1 MSIAEHKFSPGNLV
15 KARGR
20 QWIVLPDSTDD
31 LLMVRPMG
39 GLDDEVVGIHR
50 ALESVTSANFSLPN
64 PDQAGDFNSC
74 RLLRD
79 AARLSTRA
87 ATGPFR
93 SFGRIAIEPRPYQLV
108 PLMMALKLETVR
120 LLIADDVGIG
130 KTIEACLI
138 AKELI
143 ERGEITTMAVLCPP
157 HLAEQ
162 WQSELA
168 QKFHIDAEL
177 VLSST
182 VQRLE
187 RGLRA
192 GESLFERYPYVIVS
206 TDFIKSP
213 RHSGDFLKECP
224 ELVIVD
230 EAHTCTLSGGVGR
243 SKQARFELIRRIAE
257 DKNRHLIL
265 VTATPHSG
273 NEDAFR
279 SLLSLLDKKFA
290 DLPRDL
296 EEDSRSAI
304 RAELAQH
311 LIQRLRGNIRSRY
324 GTDTNFPDRE
334 DADES
339 YTLLKNYKSLFQ
351 RVLEFAGEL
360 VKDESGTKRSRRV
373 RWWSALALLRAMA
386 SSPAAAA
393 ATLRKRAETA
403 NAAEYDDDSAIES
416 IACQTILDESDEDI
430 AELFDGSPGADCFDQ
445 DSPTAERLKRMAR
458 EADALCGEGD
468 AKLQKV
474 IKLIKALIKD
484 GYNPILFCRF
494 IDTADYV
501 AGELR
506 KELKGVQVESI
517 TGTLPPKEREDRIDA
532 LSAHEKRVLVCTDC
546 LSEGVNLQTAFDS
559 VIHYDLSW
567 NPTRHDQREGR
578 VDRFGQSKEKVRV
591 VTYFGVDNQIDG
603 VVLDVLL
610 KKHKKIKSDL
620 GISVAVPG
628 GSEDVI
634 KALFEGME
642 LRGTAKGASHK
653 QLFLPGTDP
662 VREELHARWEDA
674 KDKEV
679 KSRSRFA
686 QLSIKDDEVV
696 AELRS
701 VREAIGAGP
710 TVQRF
715 VRDVL
720 HLAGVPVVNLPLEVI
735 EVPVD
740 SQTSRSLQHAMGR
753 DKTFEGRFE
762 LPVKNKVE
770 YLSRTHPIVE
780 GLASWV
786 LDTALDDVQAA
797 GERTVARR
805 CGATQ
810 TKAVSKPTTLLLVRL
825 RYHLN
830 VKHKD
835 GTESQPLLAEEVRT
849 LAYTGSPASPV
860 WMDDDAT
867 GPLLD
872 ASPSGTLTRS
882 LVRQQ
887 LADILHHEA
896 ALRQALNVIAN
907 RRAKILEEAHQ
918 RVRHSVKARG
928 KVTAEPVLPVDFLG
942 CFILIPD
949 SL

>member
-1 MSIAEHKFSPGNLV
+1 MSVAEPKFSPGNLV

-20 QWIVLPDSTDD
+20 QWIVLPDSTDQI
-31 LLMVRPMG
+31 LKVRPMG

-50 ALESVTSANFSLPN
+50 ALEPITSANFSLPN

-87 ATGPFR
+87 AAGPFR

-108 PLMMALKLETVR
+108 PLMMALKLETIR

-130 KTIEACLI
+130 KTIEAAMI

-143 ERGEITTMAVLCPP
+143 ERGEVTRMAVLCPP

-162 WQSELA
+162 WQRELS
-168 QKFHIDAEL
+168 QKFHIDAQL

-187 RGLRA
+187 RGLRP
-192 GESLFERYPYVIVS
+192 GESLFQRHPFVIVS
-206 TDFIKSP
+206 TDFIKTA
-213 RHSGDFLKECP
+213 RHSADFVRECP

-243 SKQARFELIRRIAE
+243 SKQARFDLIRRIAE
-257 DKNRHLIL
+257 DKSRHLIL

-279 SLLSLLDKKFA
+279 SLLSLLDGKFA
-290 DLPRDL
+290 DLPRDI
-296 EEDSRSAI
+296 DSDSKSAV

-311 LIQRLRGNIRSRY
+311 LIQRLRGNIRSY
-324 GTDTNFPDRE
+324 MESDTSFPERE
-334 DADES
+334 DAEES
-339 YTLLKNYKSLFQ
+339 YKLSAKYDALFKK
-351 RVLEFAGEL
+351 VLAFAGEL
-360 VKDESGTKRSRRV
+360 VQDDSGSKRNRRV

-403 NAAEYDDDSAIES
+403 NASEGADEAAIDAIGENV
-416 IACQTILDESDEDI
+416 ICDQGDEDI
-430 AELFDGSPGADCFDQ
+430 PELFDGTPGADCFDQ
-445 DSPTAERLKRMAR
+445 DSPEAERLKRMAR
-458 EADALCGEGD
+458 EAEELRGADD

-474 IKLIKALIKD
+474 AKLVKSLVKD

-501 AGELR
+501 ATELR
-506 KELKGVQVESI
+506 QVLSGVQVESI
-517 TGTLPPKEREDRIDA
+517 TGTLPPKEREDRIEA
-532 LSAHEKRVLVCTDC
+532 LSVHEKRVLVCTDC
-546 LSEGVNLQTAFDS
+546 LSEGINLQSAFDA

-578 VDRFGQSKEKVRV
+578 VDRFGQPKPIVRV

-610 KKHKKIKSDL
+610 RKHKTIKSDL

-642 LRGTAKGASHK
+642 LRRGTAPR
-653 QLFLPGTDP
+653 QMYLPGMDP
-662 VREELHARWEDA
+662 VREDLHARWEDA
-674 KDKEV
+674 KEKEK
-679 KSRSRFA
+679 KSRSKFA
-686 QLSIKDDEVV
+686 QLSIKVDEVR
-696 AELRS
+696 AELQS
-701 VREAIGAGP
+701 VRDAIGAGP

-720 HLAGVPVVNLPLEVI
+720 HLAGVPVMNHPLGVI
-735 EVPVD
+735 EVPIS
-740 SQTSRSLQHAMGR
+740 SQTNRSLQHAMGTDR
-753 DKTFEGRFE
+753 TFEGRFD

-786 LDTALDDVQAA
+786 MDTALDDVQAA
-797 GERTVARR
+797 SEPPVARR
-805 CGATQ
+805 CGATL
-810 TKAVSKPTTLLLVRL
+810 TTAVSKPTTLLLVRF

-830 VKHKD
+830 VVKKD
-835 GTESQPLLAEEVRT
+835 QTDNQPLLAEEVKT
-849 LAYTGSPASPV
+849 LAYTGTPDAPV
-860 WMDDDAT
+860 WLDDEVVR
-867 GPLLD
+867 PLLE
-872 ASPSGTLTRS
+872 AVPCGTLPPS

-887 LADILHHEA
+887 LADVLQHEA
-896 ALRQALNVIAN
+896 ALHEALETIATQ
-907 RRAKILEEAHQ
+907 RARLLEDAHT
-918 RVRHSVKARG
+918 RVRRSAKMKG
-928 KVTAEPVLPVDFLG
+928 KVSAEPVLPVDFLG

-949 SL
+949 GL

>member
-1 MSIAEHKFSPGNLV
+1 MSVAEPKFSPGNLV

-20 QWIVLPDSTDD
+20 QWIVLPDSTDQI
-31 LLMVRPMG
+31 LKVRPMG

-50 ALESVTSANFSLPN
+50 ALEPITSANFSLPN
-64 PDQAGDFNSC
+64 PDQAGDYNSC

-87 ATGPFR
+87 AAGPFR

-108 PLMMALKLETVR
+108 PLMMALKLETIR

-130 KTIEACLI
+130 KTIEAALI

-143 ERGEITTMAVLCPP
+143 ERGEVTRMAILCPP

-162 WQSELA
+162 WQRELS

-187 RGLRA
+187 RGLRPS
-192 GESLFERYPYVIVS
+192 ESLFQRHPFVIVS
-206 TDFIKSP
+206 TDFIKST
-213 RHSGDFLKECP
+213 RHSADFLRECP
-224 ELVIVD
+224 ELVVVD
-230 EAHTCTLSGGVGR
+230 EAHTCTLTGGIGR
-243 SKQARFELIRRIAE
+243 SKQARFDLLRRIAE
-257 DKNRHLIL
+257 DKTRHLIL

-290 DLPRDL
+290 DLPKDL

-311 LIQRLRGNIRSRY
+311 LIQRLRGNIRSY
-324 GTDTNFPDRE
+324 MESDTCFPERE
-334 DADES
+334 DAEES
-339 YTLLKNYKSLFQ
+339 YKLSKDYRSLFQ

-360 VKDESGTKRSRRV
+360 VKDESGTKKNRRV

-403 NAAEYDDDSAIES
+403 NAAELDDENAVEAI
-416 IACQTILDESDEDI
+416 ARQTILDEGDEDI
-430 AELFDGSPGADCFDQ
+430 AEMFDGSPGADCFDQ

-458 EADALCGEGD
+458 EAEALCGAED
-468 AKLQKV
+468 AKLEKV
-474 IKLIKALIKD
+474 IKLVRALIKD

-501 AGELR
+501 ANELR
-506 KELKGVQVESI
+506 QVLKGVQVESI

-532 LSAHEKRVLVCTDC
+532 LAAHEKRVLVCTDC

-578 VDRFGQSKEKVRV
+578 VDRFGQARPKVRTI
-591 VTYFGVDNQIDG
+591 TYFGVDNQIDG

-620 GISVAVPG
+620 GISVSVPG

-642 LRGTAKGASHK
+642 LRSGTA
-653 QLFLPGTDP
+653 QRQMYLPGMDP

-674 KDKEV
+674 KEKEK
-679 KSRSRFA
+679 KSRSKFA
-686 QLSIKDDEVV
+686 QLSIKVEEVR
-696 AELRS
+696 AELLA

-715 VRDVL
+715 VREVL
-720 HLAGVPVVNLPLEVI
+720 HLAGVPVVSQPQEVI
-735 EVPVD
+735 EVPID
-740 SQTSRSLQHAMGR
+740 NHTSRSLQHAMGR
-753 DKTFEGRFE
+753 DKSFFGRFD

-786 LDTALDDVQAA
+786 MDTALDDVQAT

-810 TKAVSKPTTLLLVRL
+810 TKAVTKPTTLLLVRL

-830 VKHKD
+830 VKNKGEAD
-835 GTESQPLLAEEVRT
+835 RQPLLAEEVRI
-849 LAYTGSPASPV
+849 LAYTGSPDAPI
-860 WMDDDAT
+860 WLDDEAAR
-867 GPLLD
+867 PLLD
-872 ASPSGTLTRS
+872 AAPSGTLPPS

-887 LADILHHEA
+887 LTDVLEHQV
-896 ALRQALNVIAN
+896 ALRKALNEIAN
-907 RRAKILEEAHQ
+907 QRASVLENAHQ
-918 RVRHSVKARG
+918 RVRHSVKVKG